1 MFNFIYDI
9 IFALASLYILTKAI
23 AYAIYEIKT
32 ENNKQGGI
40 SVIVFCVAVTVFV
53 NFIIFTK

>member
-9 IFALASLYILTKAI
+9 IFTIASLFILIKAI
-23 AYAIYEIKT
+23 AYAIYEIKN
-32 ENNKQGGI
+32 ENNKSGGI
-40 SVIVFCVAVTVFV
+40 SVITFSILVTAFV